1 MPDEHDHEHD
11 TTPLD
16 QVGTGTADALSD
28 AGTATAEF
36 AEQLRTA
43 EDRWRRTA
51 ADLDNLRKR
60 TAREIETAQEQERR
74 RTARSFLPVVDGLDR
89 ALSFAENLGE
99 GVRGGIEAVRAEA
112 AGALR
117 ALGYP
122 EIAVEGVVF
131 DPQLHEAVS
140 VVEDSQMPARTVI
153 AVTRPGFGTAERM
166 LRPAAVVVTRLPDG
180 D

>member
-1 MPDEHDHEHD
+1 MPDEHEHKHD

-16 QVGTGTADALSD
+16 LVDSGTADAPAD
-28 AGTATAEF
+28 AGTAPPNL

-74 RTARSFLPVVDGLDR
+74 RTAKAFLPVIDGLDS

-122 EIAVEGVVF
+122 EIAVEGAVF

-140 VVEDSQMPARTVI
+140 VVEDSHMPARTVI

-180 D
+180 G

>member
-16 QVGTGTADALSD
+16 QVDTGTADALSD

-60 TAREIETAQEQERR
+60 TAREIETAQEQERQ
-74 RTARSFLPVVDGLDR
+74 RTAKSFLPVID
-89 ALSFAENLGE
+89 LSL
-99 GVRGGIEAVRAEA
+99 IH
-112 AGALR
+112 
-117 ALGYP
+117 
-122 EIAVEGVVF
+122 I
-131 DPQLHEAVS
+131 
-140 VVEDSQMPARTVI
+140 
-153 AVTRPGFGTAERM
+153 
-166 LRPAAVVVTRLPDG
+166 
-180 D
+180 